1 MIGPHGTIRVGL
13 IGASTSGGWA
23 MQSHVPALRSLPGF
37 RIQAVATTRESTA
50 RETAR
55 QLGAVHSYT
64 DAMSLALDTE
74 VDLVT
79 VAVKVPAHREAV
91 RAAIDAGKDVYCEWP
106 LGTDTDQARYLRD
119 LAAAKGIRH
128 IIGLQARS
136 SPVVRQARALIA
148 EGFVGR
154 VLSVRA
160 FSAGFGLGG
169 PLLPANREWAADRAN
184 GLSALTVRTAHTLDA
199 LQYCVAPITRLSA
212 EVAVATPRPR
222 IVGTNRAVD
231 RTAADQVLVAGLLEG
246 GATFTGQFL
255 LGVEP
260 PQTSLL
266 TVMGTEG
273 TLAIAPDEADG
284 QIQMSSLSLRG
295 SRGNGVPE
303 PLDISPDYVG
313 VPPTVPPG
321 SPYALAH
328 LYAAIQATAIGGPH
342 EPLPTFDDAVRLH
355 TLLDTVE
362 TASNTG
368 ERQTLLT
375 V

>member
-1 MIGPHGTIRVGL
+1 MTGSHGTIRVGL

-23 MQSHVPALRSLPGF
+23 MQSHVPALRGLPGF

-55 QLGAVHSYT
+55 QLGAAPYT
-64 DAMSLALDTE
+64 DAGSLAHDTE

-91 RAAIDAGKDVYCEWP
+91 RAALDAGKDVYCEWP
-106 LGTDTDQARYLRD
+106 LGTDTDQARHLRD
-119 LAAAKGIRH
+119 LAVAKGVRH

-148 EGFVGR
+148 GGYVGR

-199 LQYCVAPITRLSA
+199 LQYCVAPIARLSA

-222 IVGTNRAVD
+222 IVGTDRAVD
-231 RTAADQVLVAGLLEG
+231 RTAADQVLVAGLLDG
-246 GATFTGQFL
+246 GASFTGQFL

-260 PQTSLL
+260 PATALL

-273 TLAIAPDEADG
+273 TLAIAADQADG
-284 QIQMSSLSLRG
+284 QIQMSALSLQG
-295 SRGNGVPE
+295 SRGTGTAE
-303 PLDISPDYVG
+303 PLEVSPGYVG
-313 VPPTVPPG
+313 VPPTVPAG
-321 SPYALAH
+321 SPYAVAH
-328 LYAAIQATAIGGPH
+328 LYAGIQATAAGGPH
-342 EPLPTFDDAVRLH
+342 EPVPTFDDAVRLH
-355 TLLDTVE
+355 MLLDTVE
-362 TASNTG
+362 AASNTG
-368 ERQTLLT
+368 VRQTLLT